1 MLSSIRAVS
10 DDDGIELKWRRE
22 SFVLFMRKWDETDVL

>member
-22 SFVLFMRKWDETDVL
+22 SFGSFYEELG